1 MKTRLYFLIIALLIF
16 HSAIFS
22 QSHTWTG
29 NGGNNNWFN
38 YENWDSGSVPSME
51 SDVFIPS
58 GYTVEISTEAAT
70 ANSISIDGISTLI
83 IGNNLNLSD
92 QISISMNSD
101 INWLEG
107 IISGG
112 IIENNGLINIES
124 LEYKKLIDLTLENN
138 SEIYINYSSEI
149 KLSGGCVINNTEMGT
164 IEILSNGGLA
174 QEDSGNTVNNEGSIR
189 KLVDENGS
197 FGVFFMLFDMNNAGI
212 LEVEENQ
219 QFLFLGSNITL
230 NNMETGV
237 LKGFGAFDITSN
249 FMNVGTIAPGSED
262 STGTLEIT
270 NFLNLSPQARLEFD
284 IAGIMDGEF
293 DVIDVAGFPNLEGDI
308 VVNLA
313 FAPSPGDEFPV
324 LVASEIMSC
333 DFPELITAQFEGYN
347 YTFEIICNSTSLV
360 LKVVESISQQID
372 LNPGYQFISSNRLFE
387 NPDMLE
393 VLENNIN
400 DNLDYV
406 RNSQGQMLQKIGEN
420 WINGI
425 GDWISTEGY
434 LFKMSEPDILVI
446 DGATVDPQT
455 PINLNTGYQ
464 FISFLPNESMNAQE
478 AFESILNDDLD
489 FIRNSEGSVL
499 RKIGPNW
506 VNGIGE
512 CYTGEGFLI
521 KMNGEGVLI
530 YPMELWRK

>member
-1 MKTRLYFLIIALLIF
+1 MKAKYYLTIIALVIF
-16 HSAIFS
+16 QSAVHS
-22 QSHTWTG
+22 QTHTWTG
-29 NGGNNNWFN
+29 NGGDNNWFN
-38 YENWDSGSVPSME
+38 FENWNSGSVPSMD

-58 GYTVEISTEAAT
+58 GNTVEISTEAAA
-70 ANSISIDGISTLI
+70 ANSITIDNISTLI
-83 IGNNLNLSD
+83 IENDLNLSD
-92 QISISMNSD
+92 QISITINSD

-107 IISGG
+107 VITGG
-112 IIENNGLINIES
+112 IIENNGLIQIES
-124 LEYKKLIDLTLENN
+124 LEYKKLIGVTLENN
-138 SEIYINYSSEI
+138 SEIYVNYSSQI
-149 KLSGGCVINNTEMGT
+149 KLSGGCVINNTETGT
-164 IEILSNGGLA
+164 IEILSNGGLI
-174 QEDSGNTVNNEGSIR
+174 QEEPGNTVNNEGSIR
-189 KLVDENGS
+189 KLVDEYGS
-197 FGVFFMLFDMNNAGI
+197 FGAFYMIFDMNNAGI
-212 LEVEENQ
+212 LEVDENQ

-249 FMNVGTIAPGSED
+249 FINLGTIAPGSED
-262 STGTLEIT
+262 STGTLQVT
-270 NFLNLSPQARLEFD
+270 NFLSLSPQAKLEFD
-284 IAGIMDGEF
+284 IAGILAGEF
-293 DVIDVAGFPNLEGDI
+293 DVIDVTGFPNLDGDI
-308 VVNLA
+308 VVNLL
-313 FAPSPGDEFPV
+313 FAPDIGDQFPV
-324 LVASEIMSC
+324 IIANEIMSC
-333 DFPELITAQFEGYN
+333 DFPEFVTTQFEGYD

-360 LKVVESISQQID
+360 LKVVDIISQQIV
-372 LNPGYQFISSNRLFE
+372 LNPGYQFISSNLSSE

-393 VLENNIN
+393 VLENNLN

-406 RNSQGQMLQKIGEN
+406 RNSQGQMLLKIGEN
-420 WINGI
+420 WVNGI
-425 GDWISTEGY
+425 GAWISTEGY
-434 LFKMSEPDILVI
+434 LFKMNEPDILII
-446 DGATVDPQT
+446 DGAIVDPQT

-530 YPMELWRK
+530 YPMEP